1 MYIIIEGK
9 LFLSEDHIKPRND
22 DVQYIVLPAE
32 DPNPQVDNM
41 GFYVNE
47 RYIGLKFHRADGGL
61 WQYVGDRDIS
71 QVIELLGL
79 PKEKE

>member
-9 LFLSEDHIKPRND
+9 LFLNEDHFTPLHD
-22 DVQYIVLPAE
+22 DVEYFVLPAE
-32 DPNPQVDNM
+32 DPNPEVDEY

-61 WQYVGDRDIS
+61 WQYVGNRDIS

-79 PKEKE
+79 PEQ